1 MSTYYTLL
9 TKIGAAAWI
18 NAQGSGSTVNLTHMA
33 IGDGNGTLPAPS
45 ENMTALVREVHRVPI
60 SSVTVDVE
68 NPNWLVIEAVLPTEI
83 GGWTVREMG
92 LIGGASASLLA
103 VGNFPESYKPQLAQ
117 GSGRD
122 MVLRMVIQVSNTAVV
137 NLTVD
142 PSVALATNQSIVNAV
157 AAHEAKADPH
167 PQYRRLATTAQT
179 GILRLALLSEAAD
192 GSRHD
197 LAVTPAGLAQLL
209 GAHEAR
215 ADPHPQYINANE
227 LAIALAAATEP
238 ARIYFLSQP

>member
-1 MSTYYTLL
+1 MSNFFTLL

-18 NAQGSGSTVNLTHMA
+18 NAQGSGTTVSLTHLA
-33 IGDGNGTLPAPS
+33 VGDGNGVPITPS
-45 ENMTALVREVHRVPI
+45 ETMTTLVHEVHRVPI
-60 SSVTVDVE
+60 SSVTADVE

-92 LIGGASASLLA
+92 LIGGPGSSLLA
-103 VGNFPESYKPQLAQ
+103 VGNFPETYKPQLAE

-142 PSVALATNQSIVNAV
+142 PSVALATNQSIVNAM

-179 GILRLALLSEAAD
+179 GIVRLAMVAEARAMA
-192 GSRHD
+192 SHE
-197 LAVTPAGLAQLL
+197 LAVTPAGLAQVL
-209 GAHEAR
+209 GGHEA
-215 ADPHPQYINANE
+215 ASDPHSQYLNEDRLNA
-227 LAIALAAATEP
+227 
-238 ARIYFLSQP
+238 RLSADTAERFFFANF